1 MTWRDKITE
10 SIRRKR
16 EKKKQ
21 LGDEGNRGVL

>member
-16 EKKKQ
+16 EKKQ

>member
-1 MTWRDKITE
+1 MTSRDKITE

-16 EKKKQ
+16 EKKQ